1 MKKILVTLLA
11 GLMASSLMACG
22 SSNSGTT
29 TAATT
34 EAPAT
39 TSASGTTQD
48 ASVEDP
54 YANLQPL
61 KLSAGHTGTTES
73 MNQFIG
79 EQMKVRLEER
89 SNGKITLDIYPNSQ
103 LGSDKD
109 MLTSNKAGD
118 ISFQIASTGVLV
130 NDIPAANIIDIPFLF
145 DSVDEACQVLEDE
158 TFYQLFCREFENA
171 GFKLVMTA
179 PQGFRC
185 LTTNKAIGSADDLKG
200 MTIRTMDNAN
210 HIAFWNDLGV
220 NATPLAFSEVYMSL
234 QQGLLDGQ
242 ENPYQTIYANKLYE
256 VQKYVTNSNHIFQ
269 YNTVTMGLST
279 FEGLDPAYQEL
290 IQEVMAEVSVLA
302 NEEAKRTDKEF
313 LDKVVA
319 GGSEFIDFDQISGM
333 REALKEKTAD
343 AASRLEGVVPQDLLD
358 AYLKAAE
365 TK

>member
-1 MKKILVTLLA
+1 MKKIFAALMTGVLA
-11 GLMASSLMACG
+11 VSLTACG
-22 SSNSGTT
+22 SGGSDITA
-29 TAATT
+29 AATT
-34 EAPAT
+34 AVESPT
-39 TSASGTTQD
+39 GGNS
-48 ASVEDP
+48 EDP
-54 YANLQPL
+54 YGNLEPL

-73 MNQFIG
+73 MNQYIA
-79 EQMKVRLEER
+79 EQMKKMLEER

-145 DSVDEACQVLEDE
+145 DNVDEACRVLEDSA
-158 TFYQLFCREFENA
+158 FYSLFCREFESA

-185 LTTNKAIGSADDLKG
+185 LTTNKEITSVDDLKG
-200 MTIRTMDNAN
+200 MTLRTMDNAN

-269 YNTVTMGLST
+269 YNTVTMGLDT
-279 FEGLDPAYQEL
+279 FNNLDPAYQTL

-302 NEEAKRTDKEF
+302 NGEAKRTDQQF
-313 LDKVVA
+313 LNQVIE
-319 GGSEFIDFDQISGM
+319 GGSEFIDFDQLSGM
-333 REALKEKTAD
+333 RAALKEKTAG
-343 AASRLEGVVPQDLLD
+343 APARLEGVVPQDLFD
-358 AYLKAAE
+358 AYLTAAGV
-365 TK
+365 K